1 MTVVAANVQHVPQN
15 ERVIRQC
22 RWCQMVL
29 KALRP
34 VTASFLEVL
43 QGSTGSMWTRALRRA
58 RPNEELLEVIE
69 DSTAATQV
77 VHSWVNAGARA
88 APASQAPSM
97 SRALSRMNKAE
108 LQQEVQRQGFDPSD
122 PALST
127 SVQLYA
133 FLKLLEQKPGAQGDR
148 NQIKGLGT
156 MSKAKL
162 RELCTERGILW
173 EGLTCD
179 QMRLSLK
186 GWIPPTIPMTLGS
199 KSMTGASSS
208 SSATTAPKAKA
219 PAMRPSV
226 TGNSQGLPRPAM
238 PIYSEMST
246 PPARR
251 GTENLP
257 PVSPGSVM
265 STDSTTRPPALLCP
279 IHQQNMILKKN
290 RHDASLFWGCPQ
302 YPACKITTPLEAMA
316 VQQDMNNQASV
327 GSAQLEEER
336 QRLVTAEA
344 ELERQR
350 TEVQQMALN
359 AQNAYNQAY
368 AEIQA
373 QQNATAQANAA
384 VQMQAQ
390 QQHQFQQQL
399 EAQHVIMQQQQ
410 QQQQQQQHQLMGGA
424 AMPAAQMPM
433 QTPAPLLPD

>member
-1 MTVVAANVQHVPQN
+1 MRSCTP
-15 ERVIRQC
+15 
-22 RWCQMVL
+22 
-29 KALRP
+29 
-34 VTASFLEVL
+34 S
-43 QGSTGSMWTRALRRA
+43 GS
-58 RPNEELLEVIE
+58 
-69 DSTAATQV
+69 
-77 VHSWVNAGARA
+77 
-88 APASQAPSM
+88 
-97 SRALSRMNKAE
+97 
-108 LQQEVQRQGFDPSD
+108 
-122 PALST
+122 
-127 SVQLYA
+127 Y
-133 FLKLLEQKPGAQGDR
+133 LEQKPGAQGDR

-316 VQQDMNNQASV
+316 VQQDVNNQASV

-399 EAQHVIMQQQQ
+399 EAQRVIM
-410 QQQQQQQHQLMGGA
+410 QQQQHQLMGGA

-433 QTPAPLLPD
+433 QAPAMPATPAPNATGVPVPLSPGNLEALARRQAGYTETGGGWLDGSEL